1 MKKLI
6 PLFLSTVM
14 LAGFARCEGAS
25 DFSQVGNLSANSIM
39 ANTINGGSIQL
50 PYSLKYVA
58 GAYTIPAATTYKTNT
73 ELNSAGVW
81 TTTVITNT
89 VASHTSTNMIRADR
103 FLGKA
108 GCLVI
113 SETNVNVNV
122 YMDAPG
128 AVGGTFRPTGTYVS
142 GYMGTNGVWVTTT
155 HVVAGF
161 TNSTPVACIG
171 QTFALVNG
179 GSQAYV
185 LQPGTTILP
194 AVTTYTQ
201 ALNSVVLMTP
211 ISGTQWKVL
220 SYTP

>member
-108 GCLVI
+108 GL
-113 SETNVNVNV
+113 
-122 YMDAPG
+122 APMP
-128 AVGGTFRPTGTYVS
+128 AWREQPVKSLPKKKAQERAKAAA
-142 GYMGTNGVWVTTT
+142 
-155 HVVAGF
+155 AG
-161 TNSTPVACIG
+161 
-171 QTFALVNG
+171 
-179 GSQAYV
+179 
-185 LQPGTTILP
+185 
-194 AVTTYTQ
+194 
-201 ALNSVVLMTP
+201 
-211 ISGTQWKVL
+211 
-220 SYTP
+220 